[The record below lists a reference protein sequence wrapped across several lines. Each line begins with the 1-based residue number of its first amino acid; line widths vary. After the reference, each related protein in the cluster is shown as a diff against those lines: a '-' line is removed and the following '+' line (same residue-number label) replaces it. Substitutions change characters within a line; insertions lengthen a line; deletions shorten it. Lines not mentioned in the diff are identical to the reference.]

1 MGAGGLFFMID
12 DDMMK
17 LLPSDL
23 DSKISWDDIQNE
35 FGSTELIY
43 IAFGKKGESV
53 FNTKSFSTLW
63 ELTKSL
69 EQEDQI
75 EEVASL
81 SNISRIDNVD
91 DFMEVDNL
99 QTDRNLTSA
108 QIAEIKIYLEKNP
121 TIKKRFISEDE
132 EYFAIYA
139 QPYGNKTFDLFS
151 KVVVDKTNDILKGYE
166 IHYGECI
173 HIWDYARSYTKRCL
187 QLNALWVINNG
198 IHPALKLK
206 KRSWGGDGSYG
217 DSIITIFNGWWNGVD
232 LPFHRFE

>member
-1 MGAGGLFFMID
+1 MNNDTLNQEFSSHPIRSWFIEQSLDRPIRSILFSLFATMLMGAGGLFFKID

-53 FNTKSFSTLW
+53 FNNRSFSILW

-69 EQEDQI
+69 EEEDQI
-75 EEVASL
+75 EEVSSL

-99 QTDRNLTSA
+99 QTDRNLTSD
-108 QIAEIKIYLEKNP
+108 QIEEIKI
-121 TIKKRFISEDE
+121 
-132 EYFAIYA
+132 
-139 QPYGNKTFDLFS
+139 
-151 KVVVDKTNDILKGYE
+151 
-166 IHYGECI
+166 
-173 HIWDYARSYTKRCL
+173 
-187 QLNALWVINNG
+187 
-198 IHPALKLK
+198 
-206 KRSWGGDGSYG
+206 
-217 DSIITIFNGWWNGVD
+217 
-232 LPFHRFE
+232 

>member
-1 MGAGGLFFMID
+1 MNNDTLKQEYSSHPIRSWFIEQSLDHPVRSILFSLFATMLMGAGGLFFKID

-53 FNTKSFSTLW
+53 FNNKSFSILW

-69 EQEDQI
+69 EEEDQI
-75 EEVASL
+75 EEVSSL

-99 QTDRNLTSA
+99 QTDRNLTSD
-108 QIAEIKIYLEKNP
+108 QIEEIKIYLKKNP
-121 TIKKRFISEDE
+121 TIKKRFIS
-132 EYFAIYA
+132 I
-139 QPYGNKTFDLFS
+139 
-151 KVVVDKTNDILKGYE
+151 
-166 IHYGECI
+166 
-173 HIWDYARSYTKRCL
+173 
-187 QLNALWVINNG
+187 
-198 IHPALKLK
+198 
-206 KRSWGGDGSYG
+206 
-217 DSIITIFNGWWNGVD
+217 
-232 LPFHRFE
+232 